1 MGISGGPDIIRD
13 SSLVLE
19 LDAADR
25 NSYVSG
31 STTWRNLSGNSN
43 TGTLTNGP
51 TFSSANG
58 GNIVF
63 DGSDD
68 FTSLSGTIN
77 LGNTF
82 TENINIKSLLPFEG
96 DSIFEGR
103 TGNSLRF
110 TSTTKYNNKENFWS
124 LTGTNGD
131 PITLLTN
138 GHNFDSGSLKPY
150 VENINT
156 DNSSL
161 YLTSTQKV
169 PIKTREFTTNLLF
182 NPIKPDSYFNSSQV
196 ILSGNRIILN
206 AKTDSVLISGQNSVG
221 ISSNN
226 SVNIESTNEIDIASK
241 LGLQK
246 NSIYAMIKLAKK
258 RNN

>member
-31 STTWRNLSGNSN
+31 STTWRDLSGNSN

-58 GNIVF
+58 GSIVF

-82 TENINIKSLLPFEG
+82 TILSWIKPSTLAGGDYIVYGTDANGNDNWFGINGNAVNLVATQTSDVNNFTISG
-96 DSIFEGR
+96 GSI
-103 TGNSLRF
+103 
-110 TSTTKYNNKENFWS
+110 TSTSIWYFIGCTINGTVATVYLNGVEVNSVTKVF
-124 LTGTNGD
+124 T
-131 PITLLTN
+131 I
-138 GHNFDSGSLKPY
+138 GSW
-150 VENINT
+150 
-156 DNSSL
+156 NSS
-161 YLTSTQKV
+161 
-169 PIKTREFTTNLLF
+169 TNS
-182 NPIKPDSYFNSSQV
+182 IGRRGSIAQRYFP
-196 ILSGNRIILN
+196 GN
-206 AKTDSVLISGQNSVG
+206 
-221 ISSNN
+221 
-226 SVNIESTNEIDIASK
+226 IASVQSYSRV
-241 LGLQK
+241 L
-246 NSIYAMIKLAKK
+246 SISEIAQNYNQLKSRFNL
-258 RNN
+258 